1 MYHILY
7 LSSAVQAMSVD
18 ALQYLLDT
26 SRRNNRRDGITGV
39 LLYLDG
45 NFLQYIEGPRQAMD
59 SLFAN
64 IRRDAR
70 HRGILVLGEETSEAR
85 VFSGWSMGFQ
95 HVDTAASG
103 AADLFKLTREAL
115 DERLPPHY
123 PRVVTVFM
131 KAFYRANAP
140 LGGRR

>member
-1 MYHILY
+1 M
-7 LSSAVQAMSVD
+7 SAD
-18 ALQYLLDT
+18 ALGRLLDT

-45 NFLQYIEGPRQAMD
+45 NFLQYIEGPRPAMD
-59 SLFAN
+59 VLFAH
-64 IRRDAR
+64 IRRDSR
-70 HRGILVLGEETSEAR
+70 HRRILVLEEGARERR
-85 VFSGWSMGFQ
+85 VFSAWSMGFQ
-95 HVDTAASG
+95 EVDGSASG

-140 LGGRR
+140 SEGRR